1 MELREVRYDDVR
13 PIDGYGP
20 GFFRVGGAVHEGAT
34 IVEPR
39 GATPW
44 DGRDPA
50 PLVALAGRI
59 DVVLMGTGAE
69 IAHAPPDLRAAVEAA
84 GIGLE
89 VMSSPAAC
97 RTFNVLLG
105 EGRRV
110 AAALRPVGE
119 ARTVSG

>member
-1 MELREVRYDDVR
+1 MNMHEVRYDDVR

-20 GFFRVGGAVHEGAT
+20 GFFRVGGTVHEGA
-34 IVEPR
+34 VVVHAGGVVR
-39 GATPW
+39 W

-50 PLVALAGRI
+50 PLTALADRV

-84 GIGLE
+84 GMGLE
-89 VMSSPAAC
+89 VMNSPAAC
-97 RTFNVLLG
+97 RTFNVLIG

-110 AAALRPVGE
+110 AAAVRPVGQ
-119 ARTVSG
+119 